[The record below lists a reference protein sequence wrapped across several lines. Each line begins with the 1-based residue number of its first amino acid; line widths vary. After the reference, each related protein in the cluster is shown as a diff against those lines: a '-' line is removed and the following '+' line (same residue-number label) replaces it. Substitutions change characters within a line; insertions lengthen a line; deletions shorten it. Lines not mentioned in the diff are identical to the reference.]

1 MLHLAVKISK
11 VLYVLRTKA
20 GRAHKMTSLL
30 KNKQTKKKTKKQCV
44 WLDSWITCTMGGP
57 AYDRPE
63 TRYSLVTKYYTWLPL
78 IIGSLGTMR
87 NSRAL
92 SQSPVFFV

>member
-30 KNKQTKKKTKKQCV
+30 KNKQTKKKKPKNSV
-44 WLDSWITCTMGGP
+44 SGWIAGLHAPWEVQHMTDLRQGI
-57 AYDRPE
+57 A
-63 TRYSLVTKYYTWLPL
+63 W
-78 IIGSLGTMR
+78 
-87 NSRAL
+87 
-92 SQSPVFFV
+92 